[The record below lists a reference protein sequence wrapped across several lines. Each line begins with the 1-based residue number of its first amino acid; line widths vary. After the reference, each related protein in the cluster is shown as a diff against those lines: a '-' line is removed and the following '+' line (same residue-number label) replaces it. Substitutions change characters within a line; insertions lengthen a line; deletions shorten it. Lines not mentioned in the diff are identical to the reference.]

1 MKQLKSGFKRTIN
14 WKYHPKATTE
24 RHKQYL
30 DYLIDLSFQGVNRG
44 FAWSFEANVHQTS
57 HKQYFL
63 QTLEIKDYNIMIDG
77 HEFFDQPVK
86 NNSTRYDSIHKI
98 GTGQGDDYTTGCL
111 LY

>member
-1 MKQLKSGFKRTIN
+1 
-14 WKYHPKATTE
+14 
-24 RHKQYL
+24 
-30 DYLIDLSFQGVNRG
+30 
-44 FAWSFEANVHQTS
+44 
-57 HKQYFL
+57 
-63 QTLEIKDYNIMIDG
+63 MIDG